1 MTISTVL
8 TVPTPITVEH
18 VIMSES
24 PSISSV
30 VVMASKPFTT
40 STVVMIQRP
49 ITVQNVITGLREVTM
64 SRVVNVPVPTT
75 MTSVIYG
82 LTTVTY
88 HPVTPAP
95 SPSTIHFTY
104 TVPPAERDAAMT
116 SAPGLEE
123 RKDPKKNVVFT
134 NPYTHEKVCA
144 RAEWEDAHDPSKAE
158 VRIKHTKKFAKCHGK
173 DFVDIDRKL
182 PPITVSTI
190 VTHVVTRTVVATP
203 TDGPIIWDPI
213 A

>member
-40 STVVMIQRP
+40 STVVMVQKSV
-49 ITVQNVITGLREVTM
+49 TVANVVTGLKEVTLT
-64 SRVVNVPVPTT
+64 RVINVPVPTT
-75 MTSVIYG
+75 LTSVIYG
-82 LTTVTY
+82 QTTVTY
-88 HPVTPAP
+88 YPVTTAYPF
-95 SPSTIHFTY
+95 I
-104 TVPPAERDAAMT
+104 PAERDATAVT
-116 SAPGLEE
+116 LAPGLEE

-134 NPYTHEKVCA
+134 NPYTGKKVCA

-158 VRIKHTKKFAKCHGK
+158 VRIKHTKKFEKCH
-173 DFVDIDRKL
+173 DNDVMDIDREG
-182 PPITVSTI
+182 PPVTINTI
-190 VTHVVTRTVVATP
+190 VSHIVTRTVVATP
-203 TDGPIIWDPI
+203 TLIDEPRT
-213 A
+213 